1 MATVYEQR
9 RARLAQILKKRDI
22 DMFFVSDPVNV
33 GYLCGFTGGDSFLMV
48 GRDAAAMLLTD
59 GRFETFLKEEIPD
72 LAIYV
77 RKTSEPFSR
86 ALAKASKEFFPS
98 KESGSYAVESGT
110 ISLRMFELVESV
122 LDRTAVPVCG
132 AIEALRMKKDRTE
145 ITAIRRSA
153 RAAIEGFG
161 AIKAGLQK
169 EWSEIDLR
177 NELDYQ
183 MRRAGADD
191 VSFPTIVAVGS
202 RAALPHAEPT
212 CKLIGEG
219 ESVLIDWGAKYRGY
233 ASDLTRVLMTRKK
246 ISKKLTDIYQTVL
259 KAQQRAIQTIRP
271 GITAGEVDR
280 AARQVI
286 EEAGYGR
293 CFNHGLGHGLGLA
306 IHDAGAFSVGND
318 LQLRPG
324 MVMTVEPGI
333 YLPGRLGVR
342 IEDDV
347 LITPGGAEVLTRSLG
362 SSLEEMFVPL
372 P

>member
-9 RARLAQILKKRDI
+9 RARVASLLKKHNVE
-22 DMFFVSDPVNV
+22 MFFVSDPVNV
-33 GYLCGFTGGDSFLMV
+33 GYLSGFTGGDSFLMV
-48 GRDAAAMLLTD
+48 GREGRVMLLTD

-72 LAIYV
+72 LPIYV
-77 RKTSEPFSR
+77 RKTGEKFSD
-86 ALAKASKEFFPS
+86 ALTKATRGFFPRKS
-98 KESGSYAVESGT
+98 SGSYAVESGT
-110 ISLRMFELVESV
+110 IPLRMFSLIESV
-122 LDRTAVPVCG
+122 LNKTAVPVSG
-132 AIEALRMKKDRTE
+132 AIETLRMKKDRTE

-153 RAAIEGFG
+153 RAAIEGFRTIQ
-161 AIKAGLQK
+161 ARLQGS
-169 EWSEIDLR
+169 WSEIDLR

-212 CKLIGEG
+212 AKLISEG
-219 ESVLIDWGAKYRGY
+219 ESVLVDWGAKYQGY
-233 ASDLTRVLMTRKK
+233 ASDLTRVLFTRKK
-246 ISKKLTDIYQTVL
+246 ISKKLVDIYNIVL
-259 KAQQRAIQTIRP
+259 KAQQAAISIIRP
-271 GITAGEVDR
+271 DITAGEVDR

-286 EEAGYGR
+286 EDAGYAR
-293 CFNHGLGHGLGLA
+293 YFNHGLGHGLGLA
-306 IHDAGAFSVGND
+306 IHDAGSFSVGND
-318 LQLRPG
+318 LLLRPG

-347 LITPGGAEVLTRSLG
+347 LVTPNGVEVLTRSLSG
-362 SSLEEMFVPL
+362 SFDEMFAPL